1 MPRGTNNRVDEQN
14 TNRNNNNRLFDSQN
28 NNKGGY
34 SVGVDTDD
42 YTDGVRKRLTFHRMP
57 SSFSLPH
64 VVRACRAQ
72 KSRRKVRCAL
82 GIHPKGSSPRHT
94 LASTRP
100 RTLLGGVARRT
111 KTKLLRSARPAR
123 APES

>member
-42 YTDGVRKRLTFHRMP
+42 YTDGVRTRRTFHRRL
-57 SSFSLPH
+57 SVFSWPH
-64 VVRACRAQ
+64 AVRALAGHRSPAAR
-72 KSRRKVRCAL
+72 STAL
-82 GIHPKGSSPRHT
+82 CGPI
-94 LASTRP
+94 
-100 RTLLGGVARRT
+100 ARD
-111 KTKLLRSARPAR
+111 
-123 APES
+123 